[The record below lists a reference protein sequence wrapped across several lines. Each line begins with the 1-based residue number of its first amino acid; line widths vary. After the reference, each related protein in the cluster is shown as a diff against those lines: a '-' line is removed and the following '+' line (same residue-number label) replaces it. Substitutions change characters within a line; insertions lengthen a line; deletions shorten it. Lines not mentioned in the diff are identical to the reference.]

1 MNYLALSLASLLSV
15 SMHSAVLL
23 SIKPNHQPALQ
34 GFATYRPIVGISIV
48 DRLDQQASVSSAI
61 SVQNTNDS
69 FSSVKANEYSSTT
82 SLNES
87 FEKNEHVDI
96 ESESELTG
104 QAPTD
109 LNATP
114 KISWSLNTE
123 SISEAQVVTMVLQ
136 LTINKT
142 GEIDDYFVLE
152 STASKEQTDNILKDF
167 RSTSFVPFTKDGK
180 PASHTMIVEIKVDNM
195 DSFSGQKT
203 EQR

>member
-1 MNYLALSLASLLSV
+1 
-15 SMHSAVLL
+15 MHSAVLL
-23 SIKPNHQPALQ
+23 SIKPNHQSALQ
-34 GFATYRPIVGISIV
+34 GLATYRPIVGMSIV
-48 DRLDQQASVSSAI
+48 DRSDQQAGVGSAA
-61 SVQNTNDS
+61 SVQSTNDS

-82 SLNES
+82 SQKES
-87 FEKNEHVDI
+87 FEKNEHIDI
-96 ESESELTG
+96 EPEIELTG

-142 GEIDDYFVLE
+142 GKLDDYFVLE
-152 STASKEQTDNILKDF
+152 STASKEQTDDILKNF
-167 RSTSFVPFTKDGK
+167 RSTSFVPSIKDGK
-180 PASHTMIVEIKVDNM
+180 PVSHTMIFEIKVDNL